1 MVLRSVRTPNE
12 GEFVPHLSLSIGI
25 LLAFVCVATLVFFV
39 GHMAGRINVDTVIE
53 FVQPGRPCDGST
65 ADRRTTAAC
74 TASSRFLGQCR
85 LDSRSPTRLS
95 PATRRG
101 RPRRLGGRAQH
112 RDPPAGP
119 TWRLCVSQRRD
130 RDGQP
135 DRGGRRRRH
144 PQRHGPGPQRVSSAD
159 LEFAV
164 RQLVE
169 VAVRALSP
177 GINDPHTA
185 ISVLDR
191 LGAALCDIVPLHLP
205 TGVSIG
211 GGGPVLVVPSVDY
224 GGLVD
229 AMFHL
234 IRQNAADSPAV
245 LIRMQEVLSAVAG
258 CERDPA
264 RVRRCGATPIWCWAM
279 RHAILQRRPAR
290 RHPRAPCRLCCSA
303 SGRSGCNVEVT
314 TGGRFSCSP
323 LE

>member
-1 MVLRSVRTPNE
+1 MFPSAAIAMVSRT
-12 GEFVPHLSLSIGI
+12 
-25 LLAFVCVATLVFFV
+25 VA
-39 GHMAGRINVDTVIE
+39 GADAAIRNA
-53 FVQPGRPCDGST
+53 T
-65 ADRRTTAAC
+65 A
-74 TASSRFLGQCR
+74 L
-85 LDSRSPTRLS
+85 
-95 PATRRG
+95 
-101 RPRRLGGRAQH
+101 
-112 RDPPAGP
+112 
-119 TWRLCVSQRRD
+119 
-130 RDGQP
+130 
-135 DRGGRRRRH
+135 
-144 PQRHGPGPQRVSSAD
+144 GPQRVSSAD

-264 RVRRCGATPIWCWAM
+264 RVRALRRHANLVLGDATRNIATPAELDDIRA
-279 RHAILQRRPAR
+279 RHAGFAAQRQ
-290 RHPRAPCRLCCSA
+290 
-303 SGRSGCNVEVT
+303 
-314 TGGRFSCSP
+314 GGQVAMSR
-323 LE
+323 